1 MSINE
6 RRVVITGMGAIS
18 PLGNT
23 ADSTWE
29 GMKSG
34 KSGIVPIQMMDTTDF
49 PVKIAGEVKDFDPKL
64 FYRDPKDARRADR
77 YTNFA
82 MAASKMAVE
91 HSGLDPE
98 AVDKTR
104 VGVMV
109 GSGIGGLG
117 TLEREHS
124 KLIARGPSKVSPFVI
139 PMMISNIASG
149 MISMEYGFSG
159 PNMVIV
165 TACATSNHNIG
176 EAWRMIKFG
185 DADAFV
191 AGGAEASILPM
202 GLGGFAN
209 MRALS
214 TRNDDPTG
222 ASRPFDTGRDG
233 FVMGEGAGVVVI
245 EELEHAKKRGATIY
259 AELAGYGV
267 SADAHH
273 LSAPSPDGSGPC
285 RAMHMALKHAGM
297 NAEEVDYV
305 NAHGTSTPLGDI
317 SETNAI
323 KLAFGDHAKDKL
335 LVSSTKSMTGHLL
348 GAAGGVELLACI
360 KSLNEGII
368 APTINLEN
376 QDPEC
381 DLDYCANVAREA
393 TVNAAL
399 SNSFGFGGHNAT
411 LLVKKFS

>member
-1 MSINE
+1 MND
-6 RRVVITGMGAIS
+6 RRVVITGIGAIS
-18 PLGNT
+18 PLGNDFT
-23 ADSTWE
+23 STWD
-29 GMKSG
+29 GMKAG
-34 KSGIVPIQMMDTTDF
+34 RSGIDLIQQMDTTNY
-49 PVKIAGEVKDFDPKL
+49 PVKIGGEVKNFDPKP
-64 FYRDPKDARRADR
+64 FYTDPKDARRADR
-77 YTNFA
+77 YTNLA

-91 HSGLDPE
+91 HSGLDPDT
-98 AVDKTR
+98 VDKTR

-117 TLEREHS
+117 TLEREHT
-124 KLIARGPSKVSPFVI
+124 KLLERGPSKVSPFVI

-149 MISMEYGFSG
+149 MISMEYGFGG

-191 AGGAEASILPM
+191 AGGAEGTILPM

-214 TRNDDPTG
+214 TRNDDPQG
-222 ASRPFDTGRDG
+222 ASRPFDVGRDG

-267 SADAHH
+267 SADAYH
-273 LSAPSPDGSGPC
+273 LSAPSPDGTGPC
-285 RAMHMALKHAGM
+285 RAIHMALKHAGL
-297 NAEEVDYV
+297 NPEQVDYV

-317 SETNAI
+317 SETQAI

-348 GAAGGVELLACI
+348 GAAGGIELLASI
-360 KSLNEGII
+360 MAIREGII
-368 APTINLEN
+368 PPTINLHE
-376 QDPEC
+376 QDPLC
-381 DLDYCANVAREA
+381 DLDYCANVARE
-393 TVNAAL
+393 TKVDVAL
-399 SNSFGFGGHNAT
+399 SNSFGFGGHNAS